1 MALKN
6 RSLKVVAQSGYKYRE
21 TPTITLKGNWLMDAG
36 FQIGDYIS
44 VMCEDG
50 KLIITQDAER
60 AKLIEAEQAFMD
72 REMRSL
78 QKKFEDEKKRLHVQ
92 FVAEQEARYGV

>member
-1 MALKN
+1 MTKN
-6 RSLKVVAQSGYKYRE
+6 RSLKVEAQSGYKYRE
-21 TPTITLKGNWLMDAG
+21 TPTITLKGLWLSEAG

-44 VMCEDG
+44 VVCEDG

-72 REMRSL
+72 REMRTL

-92 FVAEQEARYGV
+92 FVAEQEARYGG